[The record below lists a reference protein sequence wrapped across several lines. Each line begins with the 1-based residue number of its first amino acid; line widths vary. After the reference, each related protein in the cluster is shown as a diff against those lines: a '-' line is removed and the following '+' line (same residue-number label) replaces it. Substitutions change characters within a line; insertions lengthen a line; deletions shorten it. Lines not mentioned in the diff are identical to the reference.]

1 MSTAV
6 VVFLVQTALSF
17 VVLFFMVVWFV
28 APYLAAQPI
37 RKVMLLLLAP
47 HVAHHVGLAVL
58 VPGVVAEHFPTDF
71 AVIIAVGEPTM
82 LGLMLLSMWAL
93 RSGSALAIPLLWIFT
108 FAGFGYNIAAVIDGI
123 ILRSDL
129 IERLHS
135 HWYVSVFYVPLLA
148 VSHVLVLLNL
158 LKRGDELRAAT
169 TPAAVTPAA

>member
-1 MSTAV
+1 MSTPV

-28 APYLAAQPI
+28 APYLAEQPI

-58 VPGVVAEHFPTDF
+58 VPGVVGEHFPTDF
-71 AVIIAVGEPTM
+71 AVIIAIGEPTM

-93 RSGSALAIPLLWIFT
+93 RSGSGLAVPLLWIFT
-108 FAGFGYNIAAVIDGI
+108 VAGFAYNIAAVIDGI
-123 ILRSDL
+123 VLRSSL

-169 TPAAVTPAA
+169 APAAVTPAA